1 MCSTKLNLRTLAP
14 RMCCSVSG
22 LSALLG
28 AEVGVLSL
36 CTGVLMAALRLAAL
50 DNGKK
55 EELGPPA
62 TPGRRPSSLELKAAK
77 RWLRWC
83 CSSAEQSDV
92 NLLWAAAVHE
102 GARQQRHVH
111 STLKDELLLFL
122 MLAPCCRYTSL
133 LTSPN
138 ISSWSRQLH
147 MMKTLILDQC
157 MAYVSISFRWFFCA
171 TIGKYKVSHVIL
183 QSGQKTE
190 RLIFTI

>member
-1 MCSTKLNLRTLAP
+1 MVEMVLQLRS
-14 RMCCSVSG
+14 M
-22 LSALLG
+22 
-28 AEVGVLSL
+28 L
-36 CTGVLMAALRLAAL
+36 CTI
-50 DNGKK
+50 
-55 EELGPPA
+55 
-62 TPGRRPSSLELKAAK
+62 
-77 RWLRWC
+77 C
-83 CSSAEQSDV
+83 QEQSDV